1 MLNLFHGDHTASSRT
16 QLQSALA
23 NERARG
29 AEILTLEG
37 DKITPQDLESA
48 ILTNNLFT
56 PTVIVIENLLSRLRS
71 QSKDRCLEILTSAPS
86 DKTIYLWEKKEV
98 TKLTLNKLPK
108 TTKISLSKTP
118 TTLFALLDSL
128 VPGNSARALEL
139 LHQTMLVSEEIV
151 IFTLVSRQISSL
163 IQIVGGG
170 SPKTSPW
177 QLAKLQSLSVRWS
190 LPQLIHF
197 HDELVRIDYSIK
209 SGRSR
214 LSYLDHLDILLAT
227 LLR

>member
-1 MLNLFHGDHTASSRT
+1 MIFVYHGDHPAGSRT

-23 NERARG
+23 AERARG

-56 PTVIVIENLLSRLRS
+56 PVVIVIENLLSRLRS
-71 QSKDRCLEILTSAPS
+71 RDKDRCLEILASAPS
-86 DKTIYLWEKKEV
+86 DKAIYLWEKKEI

-108 TTKISLSKTP
+108 TTKISLSKAP
-118 TTLFALLDSL
+118 TTLFALLDGL

-139 LHQTMLVSEEIV
+139 LHQTMLASEEIV
-151 IFTLVSRQISSL
+151 VFTLVARQISSL

-177 QLAKLQSLSVRWS
+177 QLAKLQSLAKRWS
-190 LPQLIHF
+190 LPQLLHF
-197 HDELVRIDYSIK
+197 HNELVRIDYSIK

-214 LSYLDHLDILLAT
+214 LSYLDHLDILFVT